1 MAPDE
6 AQSCRSNDRGGWRQE
21 KERPGQR
28 QTPGALTGLPDSQ
41 RAGKPGLA
49 MPGGQKRWCRAA
61 NIPGAVP
68 TLSRASET
76 CGAPQRLKEAQGE
89 GRNTE
94 ALLEIEHHLP
104 QPEGESREGESRPSS
119 ERAVSGPETSQGL
132 TLRSRR
138 VTSIAPRPCK
148 PPNSSESDAAVL
160 ADAGRRNRYCFLRS
174 AAPAPRCQLLS
185 LPPRRCSNHCLGKW
199 LFYEWEGREL

>member
-1 MAPDE
+1 MAPDG
-6 AQSCRSNDRGGWRQE
+6 AQRRRSNDRGGWQQ

-28 QTPGALTGLPDSQ
+28 QTPGTRTGLPESQ

-49 MPGGQKRWCRAA
+49 MPGDQKRWCRAV
-61 NIPGAVP
+61 NTPGAVP
-68 TLSRASET
+68 TLSRASES
-76 CGAPQRLKEAQGE
+76 CGAPQLLKEAQGE

-104 QPEGESREGESRPSS
+104 QPEGESRPSS
-119 ERAVSGPETSQGL
+119 ERAVSGLETSQGL

-148 PPNSSESDAAVL
+148 PPNPSESDAAVL